1 MGSRRR
7 LRLSGTGSRL
17 AALTDFHTTS
27 YSAEVPRRQLSNA
40 LAALGEIAFEPQL
53 QPGRVAREQRA
64 VLAEATT
71 LGTAAYRRAQ
81 LVLSALHAETL
92 LPRRLPIGDSSCVAS
107 ATPRGLRAFHTA
119 HVTPHK
125 AEVYVVGAVTPR
137 RARRLVR
144 RALGGASGGEAGRG
158 DVQRGRPQVRHTW
171 GGAARVAVHEEEGLR
186 AVSVNWQRKRRL
198 RAVRDEA
205 GVREAALEEVAVEVL
220 RARLLQAT
228 RRGDGSEGVGER
240 AANAVEAVEREA
252 KDEGE
257 AKGVGVGVGVEVEVE
272 VRDSA
277 AERCALLCLA
287 LDAPPSHWYDA
298 AARVAAEMASLRRG
312 GATEA
317 EVAAAARAVVRQAEA
332 GARTAAGSPE
342 ATLAALLA
350 ADAAGDVC
358 LAPEAAAAAVREAVA
373 HVGPKELQ
381 PTLLS
386 LIDGLQDE
394 GENGREGGGRG
405 QGESGEGDGGSGVGD
420 GCGSGEGDE
429 GGGGSWGGGALV
441 VCGPPGAGISAA
453 AVTRLL
459 LPHRAP
465 APPHGA
471 TPAPSPAPAPAP
483 KGSLV
488 APPAPRTVVTLQ
500 APLPSVLAFWAVPEQ
515 QLGPPWAWVGGRAA
529 WRARRRSPLHARCA
543 LLLLQEVRN
552 APAAHPFPDYHPQEV
567 LNARLFTRL
576 RDELG
581 LVYTAS
587 VRFGPD
593 APAGGGDD
601 SGGGGDGDGGSSC
614 TLSLVAAP
622 PDAARARREAAALL
636 WRLSS

>member
-1 MGSRRR
+1 MPLEASHLGMLPCYLVEYPHRVPQ
-7 LRLSGTGSRL
+7 
-17 AALTDFHTTS
+17 
-27 YSAEVPRRQLSNA
+27 VPRRQLSNA
-40 LAALGEIAFEPQL
+40 LAALGEIAFDPQL

-107 ATPRGLRAFHTA
+107 ATPRALRAFHTA
-119 HVTPHK
+119 HVTPHR
-125 AEVYVVGAVTPR
+125 AELYVVGAVTPR

-198 RAVRDEA
+198 RAMRDEA

-220 RARLLQAT
+220 RERLRQAT
-228 RRGDGSEGVGER
+228 RRGGGDAGVEER
-240 AANAVEAVEREA
+240 AASAVVAAQAVEGKAKEA
-252 KDEGE
+252 TENGE
-257 AKGVGVGVGVEVEVE
+257 ARGVGVGVGVRVGVGVGVGVEVEVEVE

-287 LDAPPSHWYDA
+287 LHTPPSHWRDA
-298 AARVAAEMASLRRG
+298 ASCVAAEMVALRQD

-317 EVAAAARAVVRQAEA
+317 EVAAATRAVVRQAEA

-386 LIDGLQDE
+386 LIDGLQGE

-483 KGSLV
+483 KWSLV

-543 LLLLQEVRN
+543 LLLLQVR
-552 APAAHPFPDYHPQEV
+552 
-567 LNARLFTRL
+567 
-576 RDELG
+576 
-581 LVYTAS
+581 TAS
-587 VRFGPD
+587 ATPLHH
-593 APAGGGDD
+593 P
-601 SGGGGDGDGGSSC
+601 
-614 TLSLVAAP
+614 TTTHPTPSLLP
-622 PDAARARREAAALL
+622 SHLD
-636 WRLSS
+636 